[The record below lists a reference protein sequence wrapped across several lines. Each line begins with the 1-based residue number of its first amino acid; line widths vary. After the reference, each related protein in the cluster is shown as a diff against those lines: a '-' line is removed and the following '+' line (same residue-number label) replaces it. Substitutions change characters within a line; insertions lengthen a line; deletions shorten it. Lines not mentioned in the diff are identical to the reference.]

1 LWFDSNCRA
10 TRVSSKL
17 KLTQMTKHGILA
29 YCIFYLLFVGGINSA
44 LAQVKKPTLM
54 ILPSD
59 NWCVQRYFITEF
71 DNQGTKQKVPNY
83 KQAFQEDTELGQVIS
98 KIGSLMIDR
107 GFPLKDAEQ
116 ELKAI
121 EQRTAEDNM
130 TASSKSGSSIAESP
144 LDKLK
149 NRAKADIII
158 QIWWKVNN
166 TELGKSVSFTLEAF
180 DSYTSKRIASA
191 TSPGVVVS
199 KDIVP
204 IMLYNAV
211 QAQIDPFNKQLQQHF
226 DEMCKNGREIVLTV
240 KKWNSWD
247 KDLEIEIDGKELNDY
262 IVEWMKNNTVN
273 SRFNLSDATENKLF
287 FEQVRI
293 QMCEPNKEALDA
305 RQFAKG
311 LQKYLKQAPFN
322 YEVKLMTRGLG
333 EAILVIGEK

>member
-1 LWFDSNCRA
+1 
-10 TRVSSKL
+10 
-17 KLTQMTKHGILA
+17 MTIQRILA
-29 YCIFYLLFVGGINSA
+29 NYIYYLLFIGSVNSA
-44 LAQVKKPTLM
+44 LAQAKKPTIM

-59 NWCVQRYFITEF
+59 NWCVQRYFISEY

-116 ELKAI
+116 EIKAI

-130 TASSKSGSSIAESP
+130 TISNKSSSSITESP

-166 TELGKSVSFTLEAF
+166 TEQGKSVSFTLEAF
-180 DSYTSKRIASA
+180 DAYTSKRIASA

-199 KDIVP
+199 KDIIPV
-204 IMLYNAV
+204 MLYNAV

-226 DEMCKNGREIVLTV
+226 DEMCKNGREIVITV

-247 KDLEIEIDGKELNDY
+247 KDLETEIDGKELTDY
-262 IVEWMKNNTVN
+262 IVEWMKNNTVK

-293 QMCEPNKEALDA
+293 PLCEPNKEALDA

-311 LQKYLKQAPFN
+311 LQKYLKAAPFN